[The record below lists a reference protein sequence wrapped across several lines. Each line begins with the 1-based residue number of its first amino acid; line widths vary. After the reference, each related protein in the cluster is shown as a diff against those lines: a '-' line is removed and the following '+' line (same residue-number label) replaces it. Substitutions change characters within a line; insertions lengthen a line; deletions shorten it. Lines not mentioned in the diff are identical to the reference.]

1 MTKSLYGKTADGKEV
16 FSFTIKNESGAEIEL
31 LNYGATL
38 NKISVPDRN
47 GDFADVL
54 VGFDTMEGQLSCTDS
69 QGRTV
74 GRVANRISGNG
85 ITIDG
90 KNYRITKNIDGKFT
104 LHGNHEYENAVW
116 NYEILGD
123 DSVKFS
129 YFSSSAPTAT
139 RASRQTFKMK
149 SPSRLPTKTRSKYT
163 MTADPTARLR

>member
-1 MTKSLYGKTADGKEV
+1 MKMTKSLYGKTADGKDV

-90 KNYRITKNIDGKFT
+90 KNYRITKTSTVNSPFT
-104 LHGNHEYENAVW
+104 VITNTKTPFGIMKYSATTALNSH
-116 NYEILGD
+116 I
-123 DSVKFS
+123 
-129 YFSSSAPTAT
+129 SAPTAT
-139 RASRQTFKMK
+139 RASRQAFKMK

>member
-1 MTKSLYGKTADGKEV
+1 M
-16 FSFTIKNESGAEIEL
+16 
-31 LNYGATL
+31 
-38 NKISVPDRN
+38 
-47 GDFADVL
+47 L

-90 KNYRITKNIDGKFT
+90 KNYPITKNIDGKFT

-116 NYEILGD
+116 NYEIALN
-123 DSVKFS
+123 SHI
-129 YFSSSAPTAT
+129 SAPTAT